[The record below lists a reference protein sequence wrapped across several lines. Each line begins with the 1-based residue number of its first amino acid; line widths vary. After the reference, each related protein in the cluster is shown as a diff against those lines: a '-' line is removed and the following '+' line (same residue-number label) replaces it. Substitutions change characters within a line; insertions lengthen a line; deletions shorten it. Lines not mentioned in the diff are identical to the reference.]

1 MKLRESHSS
10 LPAEQ
15 QQFLRDKRVES
26 TWTPV
31 QWLGFLGSLADW
43 DARADA
49 TRGKTGRKL
58 WMTILF
64 GILVV
69 VAVSI
74 VLSPI
79 DGAVLAVIL
88 VVAVVVLTRAWRS
101 ARKLDLPGEQ
111 LRFAATI
118 VNVLAEDVAPTTTG
132 LYVRLDLRGATH
144 DSKKTQVT
152 PQYRRGPYHKC
163 VDTFYVDPWFSGS
176 ATLVDEA
183 NLYWHVV
190 DRTRSSKR
198 TKRNPRGKIK
208 TKTKVKKTTFLQ
220 VGLQLPAKN
229 YAVHQ
234 QGEAVTP
241 DGAGGATKVKVK
253 PAESRANI
261 KLTRT
266 MKSAGGKGLADPQ
279 ELVALMADAYGRGDP
294 ARRKR
299 L

>member
-10 LPAEQ
+10 LPPEQ
-15 QQFLRDKRVES
+15 QQFIRDKQVES
-26 TWTPV
+26 TWTPS
-31 QWLGFLGSLADW
+31 QWLGFLSSLADW
-43 DARADA
+43 DARSDA
-49 TRGKTGRKL
+49 TRGKTGRLL

-64 GILVV
+64 GILIV

-74 VLSPI
+74 LLSPI
-79 DGAVLAVIL
+79 DGAVLALIL
-88 VVAVVVLTRAWRS
+88 LVAVIVLARAWRS

-118 VNVLAEDVAPTTTG
+118 VNVLAEDVASEG
-132 LYVRLDLRGATH
+132 LYVRLDLRGAT
-144 DSKKTQVT
+144 DKSKKTQVT
-152 PQYRRGPYHKC
+152 PEYRRGVYHKC

-176 ATLVDEA
+176 AVLVDEA
-183 NLYWHVV
+183 DLYWHVV

-220 VGLQLPAKN
+220 VGLQLPRKN

-253 PAESRANI
+253 PADSRATI

-266 MKSAGGKGLADPQ
+266 MKSAGAKGLADPQ
-279 ELVALMADAYGRGDP
+279 ELIALMADAYGRGDP
-294 ARRKR
+294 ARRKKI
-299 L
+299 

>member
-10 LPAEQ
+10 LPPEQ
-15 QQFLRDKRVES
+15 QVFLRDKQVES
-26 TWTPV
+26 TWTPA
-31 QWLGFLGSLADW
+31 QWLAFLGSLADW
-43 DARADA
+43 DARSDA
-49 TRGKTGRKL
+49 ARGRTGRML
-58 WMTILF
+58 LATILI
-64 GILVV
+64 GIAIVVGAVFVSPVAAIVPAVIVV
-69 VAVSI
+69 VAVSF
-74 VLSPI
+74 LS
-79 DGAVLAVIL
+79 A
-88 VVAVVVLTRAWRS
+88 AWRG

-111 LRFAATI
+111 LGFAATI
-118 VNVLAEDVAPTTTG
+118 VNVLAEDIAPTTG
-132 LYVRLDLRGATH
+132 LYVRLDLRGATD

-152 PQYRRGPYHKC
+152 PQYRRGAYHKC

-176 ATLVDEA
+176 ATFVDDA

-253 PAESRANI
+253 PAETRANI

-266 MKSAGGKGLADPQ
+266 MKSAGGKGLADSQ
-279 ELVALMADAYGRGDP
+279 ELIALMADAYGRGDP
-294 ARRKR
+294 ARRKK

>member
-1 MKLRESHSS
+1 VVVGAVFVS
-10 LPAEQ
+10 PIAA
-15 QQFLRDKRVES
+15 V
-26 TWTPV
+26 V
-31 QWLGFLGSLADW
+31 LAV
-43 DARADA
+43 
-49 TRGKTGRKL
+49 
-58 WMTILF
+58 
-64 GILVV
+64 LVV
-69 VAVSI
+69 V
-74 VLSPI
+74 
-79 DGAVLAVIL
+79 G
-88 VVAVVVLTRAWRS
+88 VVFLTGAWRS

-118 VNVLAEDVAPTTTG
+118 VNVLAEDVAPTSG
-132 LYVRLDLRGATH
+132 LYVKLDLRGAT
-144 DSKKTQVT
+144 DKSKKTQVT
-152 PQYRRGPYHKC
+152 PEYRRGAYHKV
-163 VDTFYVDPWFSGS
+163 VDTFYVDPWFTGS
-176 ATLVDEA
+176 AALVDDA
-183 NLYWHVV
+183 SLYWHVV

-253 PAESRANI
+253 PAESRASI

-279 ELVALMADAYGRGDP
+279 ELIALMADAYGRGDP
-294 ARRKR
+294 ARRKKI
-299 L
+299 

>member
-10 LPAEQ
+10 LPPEQ

-118 VNVLAEDVAPTTTG
+118 VTVLAEDVAPATG
-132 LYVRLDLRGATH
+132 LYLKLDLRGATD
-144 DSKKTQVT
+144 DSKKTEVT
-152 PQYRRGPYHKC
+152 PQYRRGVYHKV
-163 VDTFYVDPWFSGS
+163 VDTFYVDPWFTGS
-176 ATLVDEA
+176 AALVDDA

-266 MKSAGGKGLADPQ
+266 MKSAGAKGLADPQ
-279 ELVALMADAYGRGDP
+279 ELIALIADAYGRGDP
-294 ARRKR
+294 ARRKKI
-299 L
+299 